1 MKKLFPVSVKIA
13 LVLVYLVI
21 IAGALV
27 RMTGS
32 GMGCPD
38 WPKCFGY
45 YIPPT
50 DEKELLWEENHLY
63 EKGQVIIYN
72 EKLLVA
78 NQTFTSGNLFNDSDW
93 EVYTKHDYAVFNVYH
108 TWTEYINRLCGAL
121 AGLGCF
127 LMAIFSFSYWR
138 EKKKVVL
145 LSWLVVFMMGFQA
158 WLGATVV
165 YSVLNPVK
173 ITVHMVMAL
182 VIVAV
187 ILYILHLVKPK
198 SVQLKKDGLFS
209 KLLWISLV
217 FSLIQ
222 IILGTQ
228 VRQFVDTQI
237 KKFGYD
243 DMSLILAEPPTN
255 FYFHRTFTF
264 LVVGIAVY
272 MFIRNRKLHLGFSK
286 MNWII
291 ALLVLEVLS
300 GIAMYY
306 FDFPFGMQ
314 TTHLVVASLLFGV
327 QFYMILDNKSTKNN

>member
-1 MKKLFPVSVKIA
+1 MKKLFPKSVKIA
-13 LVLVYLVI
+13 LVLVYMVI

-50 DEKELLWEENHLY
+50 DEKELLFTENR
-63 EKGQVIIYN
+63 EFKKGQVIILE
-72 EKLLVA
+72 EKLFVA
-78 NQTFTSGNLFNDSDW
+78 NRDFTTSEVFDEDDW
-93 EVYTKHDYAVFNVYH
+93 EVYIKHDYAVFNVYH
-108 TWTEYINRLCGAL
+108 TWTEYLNRLCGAL
-121 AGLGCF
+121 AGLAC
-127 LMAIFSFSYWR
+127 LVMAVLSFSYWS
-138 EKKKVVL
+138 EKKKIVL

-187 ILYILHLVKPK
+187 VLYVLHLVKPT
-198 SVQLKKDGLFS
+198 SVQLKKDKLFS
-209 KLLWISLV
+209 NLLWISLS

-222 IILGTQ
+222 IVLGTQ
-228 VRQFVDTQI
+228 VRQFVDNRI
-237 KKFGYD
+237 KVLGYNN
-243 DMSLILAEPPTN
+243 MNLILENPPTN

-264 LVVGIAVY
+264 LIVGIAIY

-286 MNWII
+286 MNWI
-291 ALLVLEVLS
+291 LVLFGLEVLS

-327 QFYMILDNKSTKNN
+327 QFYMVLENRSAKNN